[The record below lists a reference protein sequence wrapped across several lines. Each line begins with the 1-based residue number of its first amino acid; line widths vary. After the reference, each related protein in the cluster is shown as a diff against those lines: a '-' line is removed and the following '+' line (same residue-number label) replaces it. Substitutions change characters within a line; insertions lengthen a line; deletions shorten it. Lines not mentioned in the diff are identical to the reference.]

1 MTFVHPSIPPSSPH
15 THSGA
20 RIQQLMLWVLAALLP
35 GLAAQSWLYGPGNAA
50 NVLVLMVLCAG
61 FEAGVLALRKKPI
74 KTALMDGSALVTG
87 ALLALSLPPYCPFWL
102 LISGAFFAMVLAK
115 HLYGGLGFNPFNPA
129 MVAYVILLVSFPL
142 PMTQWLMADY
152 LLPAGASKP
161 DVYTVLQAWF
171 GSGWASSGHDAIT
184 GATSLDLLQHKQG
197 NTLEAWLG
205 QQPVFNQAVFAAA
218 GSEWVNLGF
227 LLGGLLLLV
236 KRVFSW
242 HAPLAFLVT
251 LGLLAAFFYD
261 AGSSASPGSP
271 LLHWLSGGTMLGAF
285 FIITDPVT
293 SAVSPR
299 GRLIFGALIG
309 ALVYVIR
316 AWGNYPD
323 AIAFA
328 VLFGNFAAPLIDFFT
343 VPKTYGHPKAPSVKR
358 FF

>member
-1 MTFVHPSIPPSSPH
+1 MTFIRQSSPH

-20 RIQQLMLWVLAALLP
+20 RIHHLMLWVLAALVP
-35 GLAAQSWLYGPGNAA
+35 GLAVQVWLYGPGNLA
-50 NVLVLMVLCAG
+50 NALVLMLLCAG
-61 FEAGVLALRKKPI
+61 FEAGFLALREKPI
-74 KTALMDGSALVTG
+74 KTALLDGSALVTG
-87 ALLALSLPPYCPFWL
+87 ALLAVSLPPYCPFWL
-102 LISGAFFAMVLAK
+102 LVSAAFFAMVLAK

-142 PMTQWLMADY
+142 PMTQWPMTES
-152 LLPAGASKP
+152 LLPAAASKP

-171 GSGWASSGHDAIT
+171 GDGWQVIGPDAIT

-197 NTLEAWLG
+197 NTLETWLA
-205 QQPVFNQAVFAAA
+205 QQRLFSQAVFAAS

-227 LLGGLLLLV
+227 LAGGLVLLI

-242 HAPLAFLVT
+242 HAPLAFLVS
-251 LGLLAAFFYD
+251 LGVLAAFFYD
-261 AGSSASPGSP
+261 AGSSQSPGSP
-271 LLHWLSGGTMLGAF
+271 LLHWFSGGTMLAAF

-293 SAVSPR
+293 SAVSPK
-299 GRLIFGALIG
+299 GRLVFGALIG
-309 ALVYVIR
+309 CLVYVIR

-343 VPKTYGHPKAPSVKR
+343 VPKTYGHDKAPAAKR